1 MHFDKNQL
9 YTFIDKFDKKKISN
23 FKNIKNVIFRN
34 YKKKIDLK
42 TIIKIKKECKNKQL
56 KFYLSNDI
64 KLALKANLDG
74 VYIPSFNTSLNLNN
88 FRNKKNKGFKIL
100 GSAHN
105 LKEIKFK
112 EKQGVEII
120 FLSPLFLTKNYKNS
134 LGVVRFNLI
143 SRKSKKAF
151 IALGGIRKNNQNQLK
166 MINAEGY
173 SGITIFNYNDK

>member
-1 MHFDKNQL
+1 MHFDQNHL

-34 YKKKIDLK
+34 YKERVELK

-88 FRNKKNKGFKIL
+88 FRNKKKGFKVL

-105 LKEIKFK
+105 LKEIKLK
-112 EKQGVEII
+112 ERQGVEII
-120 FLSPLFLTKNYKNS
+120 FLSPLFLTKNYKNN
-134 LGVVRFNLI
+134 LGIVKFNLI
-143 SRKSKKAF
+143 SRKSKKAL
-151 IALGGIRKNNQNQLK
+151 IALGGIRKNNKSQLK
-166 MINAEGY
+166 MINARGY
-173 SGITIFNYNDK
+173 SGITIFN

>member
-88 FRNKKNKGFKIL
+88 FRNKKKNFKVL

-112 EKQGVEII
+112 ERQGVEII
-120 FLSPLFLTKNYKNS
+120 FLSPLFLTKNY
-134 LGVVRFNLI
+134 
-143 SRKSKKAF
+143 
-151 IALGGIRKNNQNQLK
+151 
-166 MINAEGY
+166 
-173 SGITIFNYNDK
+173 

>member
-64 KLALKANLDG
+64 RLALKANLDG

-88 FRNKKNKGFKIL
+88 FRNKKKNFKVL

-105 LKEIKFK
+105 LREIKFK
-112 EKQGVEII
+112 ERQGVEII
-120 FLSPLFLTKNYKNS
+120 FLSPLFLTKNYKNN
-134 LGVVRFNLI
+134 LGIVKFNLI
-143 SRKSKKAF
+143 SRKSKKSL

-166 MINAEGY
+166 MINAKGY
-173 SGITIFNYNDK
+173 SGITIFN

>member
-42 TIIKIKKECKNKQL
+42 TIIKIKKECKNKKL

-88 FRNKKNKGFKIL
+88 FRNKKKNFKVL

-105 LKEIKFK
+105 LQEIKFK
-112 EKQGVEII
+112 ERQGVEII
-120 FLSPLFLTKNYKNS
+120 FLSPLFLTKNYKYN
-134 LGVVRFNLI
+134 LGIVKFNLI
-143 SRKSKKAF
+143 SRKSKKSL

-166 MINAEGY
+166 MINAKGY
-173 SGITIFNYNDK
+173 SGITIFN

>member
-64 KLALKANLDG
+64 RLALKANLDG

-88 FRNKKNKGFKIL
+88 FRNKKKNFKVL

-105 LKEIKFK
+105 LREIKFK
-112 EKQGVEII
+112 ERQGVEII
-120 FLSPLFLTKNYKNS
+120 FLSPLFLTKNYKSN
-134 LGVVRFNLI
+134 LGIVKFNLI
-143 SRKSKKAF
+143 SRKSKKSL

-166 MINAEGY
+166 MINAKGY
-173 SGITIFNYNDK
+173 SGITIFN

>member
-88 FRNKKNKGFKIL
+88 FRNKKKNFKVL

-105 LKEIKFK
+105 LREIKFK
-112 EKQGVEII
+112 ERQGVEII
-120 FLSPLFLTKNYKNS
+120 FLSPLFLTKNYKNN
-134 LGVVRFNLI
+134 LGIVKFNLI
-143 SRKSKKAF
+143 SRKSKKSL

-166 MINAEGY
+166 MINAKGY
-173 SGITIFNYNDK
+173 SGITIFN